1 MKTSEKRRQAD
12 YILLYTILGKY
23 LEKGIGNGAVAPRFL
38 EVENINEIVEPF
50 DEIKRLIQRIEWLD
64 DGISVRQLKKLL
76 EANRMSVEELMWAV
90 EMFALD
96 KQNVVA
102 RIEKGI
108 GTNE

>member
-23 LEKGIGNGAVAPRFL
+23 LEKGIANGDIAPRFL

-64 DGISVRQLKKLL
+64 DGISVKQLIKLL
-76 EANRMSVEELMWAV
+76 EANRMSAEELMWAV

-108 GTNE
+108 GKNE